1 MDDVSVSKGVFAH
14 HGSYKIGSN
23 RKRPKL
29 ISNCQI
35 SEPWYLVYEQVW
47 STIKNCAEEINT
59 DMFKQILIDIKK
71 YISDI
76 KKNNSCDF
84 LNEIPTAILLTG
96 INLPDHDE
104 LFRKLALQISSI
116 TNYIAVVQS
125 RDSGS
130 IKSLTEDMVFQL
142 INGSDEVPTVRKNQC
157 TLRVLEAWY
166 KEQCTDT
173 PLVIVIPDFESF
185 NPIILHDFILVL
197 SSYRR
202 TMKFVLIFGVAT
214 TLHAVHRSL
223 PYDATSKLRVQVFYT
238 QTQVKSLSDI
248 LEGTVFSGKT
258 PFMLTGR
265 AFQLLTDIFLFYDFS
280 VDSFLQGYKLCMFQ
294 HFFGNN
300 LTSLCCTRDITDQ
313 AIGKLSTEDLDDIRS
328 LPSVVKYVEKHK
340 IQGKEDMDDESLK
353 WLVGKFLQQ
362 FHDSTSRFFIIL
374 KCLHYF
380 VSSLPGSPLGK
391 QLREIYA
398 TAVTCDLTETQE
410 YKECIKLLN
419 FLSKSE
425 LVKKLEKII
434 KIIEDNNTEEINF
447 NGVIEN
453 LKMHLEK
460 IKEASLEI
468 SSEVTQVAT
477 PTLKISR
484 TSFRENLLN
493 KAQKSSKSAF
503 KQAQLDLMNYLND
516 NLFTEY
522 LKNPNRLPCS
532 EIFCFSDANAGKHH
546 LRGSLRAVIHT
557 GLNDPSIY
565 LNCGCCKFETEQT
578 ILPTLPDLSII
589 YKLHLESRKLINM
602 YDWLQAFLM
611 VVNPNH
617 ESEQTEVD
625 PEIQARFTRAV
636 AELQFL
642 GFIKTSRKKTD
653 HVKRLT

>member
-1 MDDVSVSKGVFAH
+1 MDDVSVSKGIFAH
-14 HGSYKIGSN
+14 PGRYTIGSN
-23 RKRPKL
+23 RKRSKSV
-29 ISNCQI
+29 SNCKF
-35 SEPWYLVYEQVW
+35 SEPWYLAYEQVW

-59 DMFKQILIDIKK
+59 DMFKQILTDIKK
-71 YISDI
+71 YMSDI
-76 KKNNSCDF
+76 KENNSSDF

-104 LFRKLALQISSI
+104 LFRKLALQISGI

-125 RDSGS
+125 RDSAS

-142 INGSDEVPTVRKNQC
+142 INGSDQVPIVKKSQC

-197 SSYRR
+197 RR

-300 LTSLCCTRDITDQ
+300 LTSLCCNRKTIDQ
-313 AIGKLSTEDLDDIRS
+313 AIGKLSTEDLDDIRR
-328 LPSVVKYVEKHK
+328 LPSVVKYTEKHK
-340 IQGKEDMDDESLK
+340 IKGKEDMDDESLK

-362 FHDSTSRFFIIL
+362 FHDSTSGFFIIL
-374 KCLHYF
+374 KCLHYL

-425 LVKKLEKII
+425 LVTKLEKII
-434 KIIEDNNTEEINF
+434 KIIEDNHTEEINF

-460 IKEASLEI
+460 IKAASLEI
-468 SSEVTQVAT
+468 SSEVTPVAT
-477 PTLKISR
+477 PTMKISR

-493 KAQKSSKSAF
+493 KAQKSSKSEF
-503 KQAQLDLMNYLND
+503 KQAQLNLMNYLND
-516 NLFTEY
+516 DLFMEY

-546 LRGSLRAVIHT
+546 LRVRLLQIRNRA
-557 GLNDPSIY
+557 NDSTDVTRPQHY
-565 LNCGCCKFETEQT
+565 
-578 ILPTLPDLSII
+578 
-589 YKLHLESRKLINM
+589 
-602 YDWLQAFLM
+602 LQAAFG
-611 VVNPNH
+611 VK
-617 ESEQTEVD
+617 
-625 PEIQARFTRAV
+625 EIDQYV
-636 AELQFL
+636 
-642 GFIKTSRKKTD
+642 
-653 HVKRLT
+653 